1 LTDYFLTTLQAI
13 VRIMATKSAFI
24 CRDVLLPQER
34 ARRRPLP
41 EWVDEI
47 HANLDR
53 ARDGWV
59 NDLAGATTG
68 VMACFNQ
75 AALLEV
81 HFGRKHLAE
90 ELCMRALSWL
100 DGLIAQ
106 TGNIECYKNGFQPF
120 VNLARLDRI
129 NGSWTEA
136 LSKLDV
142 LRDALNLHSIR
153 LYHLT
158 VSDGVLR
165 IILQDNKLLT
175 ILNNMCM
182 IERLKTLLKAEMYD
196 QVLELAVEP
205 STGALLPQFL
215 AEAQAVAFCC
225 AGELG
230 LARRLV
236 ERYLHRSASADP
248 TVFLFRF
255 AEVLAA
261 SGEHGAALNALLKL
275 KDIFVRSQAKL
286 GSEPLTLMNRLTL
299 LLRTSSL
306 LLHLN
311 AQAECRESAW
321 LGYRAALQLDDV
333 PLICEFLHLLAR
345 AGRQDIHGK
354 NISTLVLETKE
365 RAWYGVAQAPHGPAE
380 QAHAIHAVDQ
390 LFQSLI
396 FFSDQM
402 AIAVA

>member
-1 LTDYFLTTLQAI
+1 
-13 VRIMATKSAFI
+13 MATKNAFI

-47 HANLDR
+47 HASLDR
-53 ARDGWV
+53 ARDGWA
-59 NDLAGATTG
+59 NDLPGATTG

-90 ELCMRALSWL
+90 GLCMRALSWL

-142 LRDALNLHSIR
+142 LRDGLNLHSIR
-153 LYHLT
+153 LHHLA
-158 VSDGVLR
+158 VADDVLR

-196 QVLELAVEP
+196 QVLDLAVEP

-215 AEAQAVAFCC
+215 AEAQEVAFCC
-225 AGELG
+225 TGEFG

-236 ERYLHRSASADP
+236 ERYLHRAASADP

-306 LLHLN
+306 FSHLN
-311 AQAECRESAW
+311 AQEECRELAW

-345 AGRQDIHGK
+345 AGLQDIHGK

-365 RAWYGVAQAPHGPAE
+365 RAWYGVAQAPRGPAE
-380 QAHAIHAVDQ
+380 QAYAIHAVDK

-402 AIAVA
+402 VIAVA

>member
-1 LTDYFLTTLQAI
+1 
-13 VRIMATKSAFI
+13 MATKNAFI

-53 ARDGWV
+53 ARDGWT
-59 NDLAGATTG
+59 NDLPGATTG

-81 HFGRKHLAE
+81 HLGRKYLAE

-129 NGSWTEA
+129 NGSWTKA

-142 LRDALNLHSIR
+142 LRDGLNLHSIR
-153 LYHLT
+153 LHHLA
-158 VSDGVLR
+158 VSDDVLR

-205 STGALLPQFL
+205 STGALLGQFL
-215 AEAQAVAFCC
+215 AEAQVVAFCC
-225 AGELG
+225 TGEFG

-236 ERYLHRSASADP
+236 EKYLHRSASADP

-286 GSEPLTLMNRLTL
+286 GIEPLTLMNRLTL

-321 LGYRAALQLDDV
+321 LGYKAALQLDDV
-333 PLICEFLHLLAR
+333 VLICEFLHLLAE

-354 NISTLVLETKE
+354 NISTLILETKE
-365 RAWYGVAQAPHGPAE
+365 RAWYGVAQATHGPAE
-380 QAHAIHAVDQ
+380 HTHAIHAVDK

-402 AIAVA
+402 VIAVA

>member
-1 LTDYFLTTLQAI
+1 
-13 VRIMATKSAFI
+13 M
-24 CRDVLLPQER
+24 
-34 ARRRPLP
+34 
-41 EWVDEI
+41 
-47 HANLDR
+47 
-53 ARDGWV
+53 
-59 NDLAGATTG
+59 G
-68 VMACFNQ
+68 VMTCFNQ

-90 ELCMRALSWL
+90 ELCRRALSWL
-100 DGLIAQ
+100 HGLIAQ

-129 NGSWTEA
+129 NGFWAEA

-142 LRDALNLHSIR
+142 LHEGLNLHSIR
-153 LYHLT
+153 LYHLA
-158 VSDGVLR
+158 VSDDVLR

-196 QVLELAVEP
+196 QICELAADS
-205 STGALLPQFL
+205 STDALLLQFL

-225 AGELG
+225 KEEFG
-230 LARRLV
+230 LARRMV
-236 ERYLHRSASADP
+236 ERYLHDSACADP

-261 SGEHGAALNALLKL
+261 SGQREVALNALLKL
-275 KDIFVRSQAKL
+275 KNIFVRSQAKL
-286 GSEPLTLMNRLTL
+286 GDEPLTLMNRLTL

-306 LLHLN
+306 LLHLD
-311 AQAECRESAW
+311 AQEECRDLAW

-333 PLICEFLHLLAR
+333 PLICEFLHLLTN
-345 AGRQDIHGK
+345 AGLQDIHGEK
-354 NISTLVLETKE
+354 TYAIILETRE
-365 RAWYGVAQAPHGPAE
+365 RAWYGVAQTPCCSA
-380 QAHAIHAVDQ
+380 QQTHAIHAVNK

-396 FFSDQM
+396 FFSDRM
-402 AIAVA
+402 AITVA